1 MIEQQENA
9 HHDDTGLERRRQLR
23 DRRTHDV
30 VDLISRRSELVGI
43 NPWADHVIEGVAW
56 TA

>member
-1 MIEQQENA
+1 MIEQQQ
-9 HHDDTGLERRRQLR
+9 HGLDDDGLERRRQLR

-43 NPWADHVIEGVAW
+43 NPWADHVIESVAW